1 MEISAPTLLAHQPTI
16 ALGTPLGRVFSHAR
30 VAGRVPVY
38 LHALGGE
45 KARAHTGPRELLAA
59 TRAALVQAGHIGA
72 WGAGAVVS
80 ATEDAAAFAIAG
92 CTWFTLDLARRVDGR
107 GDTFSLDE
115 LDAALVALEDAGAFT
130 PGWHDA
136 YLDRSFAISP
146 TLTLALSD
154 EVLARA
160 AVKFAPALAH
170 AEQLQQAIRTCWA
183 GHGELPDMEV
193 RIATDGRATTREEF
207 FFLAQE
213 VRHRGLGVQTLTP
226 NLGPMWEP
234 ARADVAAHD
243 FTDFAAIAAHCG
255 MKLGLAWS
263 DGKTADAGHL
273 DVSEAAPLELLR
285 QLAERDPL
293 LFHEWLRE
301 AQLAFPLDRAGWPI
315 STTEDDARMMPQV
328 ADDALAE
335 TFLGSTQGRQVLLV
349 TFASVAEMPLG
360 ERCAKAVFHL

>member
-1 MEISAPTLLAHQPTI
+1 M
-16 ALGTPLGRVFSHAR
+16 
-30 VAGRVPVY
+30 PVY
-38 LHALGGE
+38 LHHLGGK
-45 KARAHTGPRELLAA
+45 KAHAQTGPRELLAA
-59 TRAALVQAGHIGA
+59 TRAALEQAEHVGA

-80 ATEDAAAFAIAG
+80 ETEDAAAFAIAG
-92 CTWFTLDLARRVDGR
+92 CTWFTLDLAGWLERR
-107 GDTFSLDE
+107 GDSFSLDE
-115 LDAALVALEDAGAFT
+115 LDAALVGLEDAGAFT
-130 PGWHDA
+130 PSWHDA

-160 AVKFAPALAH
+160 AVKFGPALAH
-170 AEQLQQAIRTCWA
+170 AQQLQQAIRTCWA
-183 GHGELPDMEV
+183 GHGELPDMEI

-213 VRHRGLGVQTLTP
+213 VRSRGLGVQTLTP
-226 NLGPMWEP
+226 NPGPTWEP
-234 ARADVAAHD
+234 ARTDVAAHD
-243 FTDFAAIAAHCG
+243 FTDLAAIAQHCG

-273 DVSEAAPLELLR
+273 DASEAAPLELLR

-328 ADDALAE
+328 ADEALAE

-349 TFASVAEMPLG
+349 TFASVAETALG
-360 ERCAKAVFHL
+360 ARCSLG